1 MRILHLMATTYHKRP
16 SEILGIA
23 DVWAAYQ
30 FDAAVLLLGLD
41 ADKPGKAASPSPG
54 KDWQALARL

>member
-1 MRILHLMATTYHKRP
+1 MATTYHKRP